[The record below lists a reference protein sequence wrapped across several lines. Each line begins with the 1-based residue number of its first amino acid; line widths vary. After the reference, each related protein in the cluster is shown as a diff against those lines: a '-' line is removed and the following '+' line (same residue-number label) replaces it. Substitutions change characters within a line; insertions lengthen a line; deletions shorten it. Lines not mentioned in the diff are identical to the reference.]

1 MISQE
6 QINETVDYII
16 SRIKSLDIKS
26 ISEFDA
32 KQLTFTMIKTNVPNL
47 AEDIA
52 HQVYVK
58 FNELNK

>member
-16 SRIKSLDIKS
+16 SRIKSLDIEK

-32 KQLTFTMIKTNVPNL
+32 RQLTFTMIKTNVPNL
-47 AEDIA
+47 AENIA